1 MLYIPLFVC
10 YSRFDISA
18 KGATRMEPQYSL
30 ACGVAS
36 PVFSVIIV
44 TVWSAFTQ
52 GVAADPV
59 CAEKPIEVTT
69 TAETIGVINFRQ
81 YLANKPK
88 TPSNM
93 PPT

>member
-1 MLYIPLFVC
+1 
-10 YSRFDISA
+10 
-18 KGATRMEPQYSL
+18 MEPQYSL

-59 CAEKPIEVTT
+59 CAEKP
-69 TAETIGVINFRQ
+69 
-81 YLANKPK
+81 LA
-88 TPSNM
+88 TSAATM
-93 PPT
+93 SGGLEEFCFASLV